1 MKEEIVMFR
10 FRVAVMAFA
19 LAGLGAG
26 TVTAAT
32 AGAAAGATAPVVPAL
47 TQVRAAHHLGYD
59 RLVFQFSGGV
69 PAQHSARYVSQV
81 IADASGL
88 PVNVAG
94 SARLLVRFSPAAGH
108 TEQGLVTYG
117 AARRTYALPGIIQ
130 VVNAGDFE
138 SVLSFG
144 VGLARAEPFRMFTLT
159 GPSRVVIDVRT
170 PYRTVPVRGYF
181 LNTHRFA
188 AGQAP
193 YTQAVY
199 RPVIPPATAF
209 GAMQRLFAGP
219 AQRELTSGLRF
230 VSSGATGFKN
240 LTIRDGVARV
250 QLTGRVS
257 SGGSTFTIANQIMAT
272 LKQFPS
278 VRWVKI
284 YDQDGHTERPSG
296 HSDSIPFSLEP

>member
-1 MKEEIVMFR
+1 MFR
-10 FRVAVMAFA
+10 LRIAAMALA

-26 TVTAAT
+26 TATAAT
-32 AGAAAGATAPVVPAL
+32 AGAAAGATAPAAPTL
-47 TQVRAAHHLGYD
+47 TQIRAAHHLGYD

-81 IADASGL
+81 IADPSGL
-88 PVNVAG
+88 PVHVAG
-94 SARLLVRFSPAAGH
+94 SAVLRVAFSPVTGH
-108 TEQGLVTYG
+108 DARGLATYG
-117 AARRTYALPGIIQ
+117 AAQRTYALPGIIQ

-138 SVLSFG
+138 AVVSFG
-144 VGLARAEPFRMFTLT
+144 VGMARAEPFRMFTLT

-170 PYRTVPVRGYF
+170 PYWTVPVRDYF

-188 AGQAP
+188 TGQAP

-219 AQRELTSGLRF
+219 AQPELTGGLRF
-230 VSSGATGFKN
+230 VSSGAAGFKN

-250 QLTGRVS
+250 QLTGRIS
-257 SGGSTFTIANQIMAT
+257 SGGSAFTIANEIMPT

-278 VRWVKI
+278 VHWVKI
-284 YDQDGHTERPSG
+284 YDRFGHTERPSG

>member
-1 MKEEIVMFR
+1 
-10 FRVAVMAFA
+10 
-19 LAGLGAG
+19 
-26 TVTAAT
+26 
-32 AGAAAGATAPVVPAL
+32 
-47 TQVRAAHHLGYD
+47 
-59 RLVFQFSGGV
+59 
-69 PAQHSARYVSQV
+69 
-81 IADASGL
+81 
-88 PVNVAG
+88 
-94 SARLLVRFSPAAGH
+94 
-108 TEQGLVTYG
+108 
-117 AARRTYALPGIIQ
+117 

-170 PYRTVPVRGYF
+170 PYRTVPVRDYF

-188 AGQAP
+188 TGQAP
-193 YTQAVY
+193 FTQAVY

-219 AQRELTSGLRF
+219 AQRELTGGLRF
-230 VSSGATGFKN
+230 ISSGATGFKN

-250 QLTGRVS
+250 QLTGRIS
-257 SGGSTFTIANQIMAT
+257 SGGSTFTIANQIMPT

-284 YDQDGHTERPSG
+284 YDQHGRTERPFG

>member
-1 MKEEIVMFR
+1 M
-10 FRVAVMAFA
+10 
-19 LAGLGAG
+19 
-26 TVTAAT
+26 
-32 AGAAAGATAPVVPAL
+32 
-47 TQVRAAHHLGYD
+47 
-59 RLVFQFSGGV
+59 
-69 PAQHSARYVSQV
+69 
-81 IADASGL
+81 
-88 PVNVAG
+88 
-94 SARLLVRFSPAAGH
+94 LVRFSPATGH

-117 AARRTYALPGIIQ
+117 AAQRTYALPGIIQ
-130 VVNAGDFE
+130 VVSAGDFE

-188 AGQAP
+188 TGQAP

-199 RPVIPPATAF
+199 RPVIPPDTAF

-219 AQRELTSGLRF
+219 TQRELTSGLRF

-240 LTIRDGVARV
+240 LTICDGVASV
-250 QLTGRVS
+250 QLTGRIS
-257 SGGSTFTIANQIMAT
+257 SGGSTFTIANEIMPT

-278 VRWVKI
+278 VHWVKI
-284 YDQDGHTERPSG
+284 YDPNGHTERPSG
-296 HSDSIPFSLEP
+296 HSDSISFSLEP